1 MHVLQVPLNGLHAA
15 TLERDAS
22 ASKRSSGKYDQE
34 AGELD
39 HLGEENALLAES
51 WVSFNIVHNAVL
63 TPSVTYYPGLS
74 AAIPR
79 RALS

>member
-1 MHVLQVPLNGLHAA
+1 MYQDEVQVPLNGLHAA
-15 TLERDAS
+15 TLEQDGS

-39 HLGEENALLAES
+39 HLGEANAEF
-51 WVSFNIVHNAVL
+51 WVSFNIAHNAVL
-63 TPSVTYYPGLS
+63 TPSVTYYPGSS